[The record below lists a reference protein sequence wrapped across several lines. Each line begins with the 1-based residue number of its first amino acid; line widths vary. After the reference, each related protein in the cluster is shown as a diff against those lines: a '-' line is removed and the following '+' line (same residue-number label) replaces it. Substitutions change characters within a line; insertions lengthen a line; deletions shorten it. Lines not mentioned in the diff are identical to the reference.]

1 MAKKKKRPRQRPPS
15 ASLASA
21 REGGAPRAGGAPARA
36 SGAAAR
42 SGAARGGGANLE
54 RRERKDEA
62 RRSREAERRRARR
75 AASVRRTFTSFG
87 IAAAA
92 VAAITIFRSF
102 QGPNDIPRPAIRAAE
117 AAGCTTVEQP
127 AASAPSA
134 LHLSPGQSYDYKDRP
149 ATSGYHDPSPL
160 PPTPKVYDTQ
170 PPETRAVHSLEHGA
184 VFIYYL
190 PGEGGL
196 PQDVIDRLAVIAR
209 GDKATFLAPYPDL
222 KPETALTLTAW
233 NRRQSCPA
241 GGSQGGAPLSV
252 SDAAT
257 IVNGFVTAFECT
269 GNAPENGSSPC

>member
-1 MAKKKKRPRQRPPS
+1 MAKKKKRPRRRPPS
-15 ASLASA
+15 ASQASVPQA
-21 REGGAPRAGGAPARA
+21 SERTGAANRDSAPAR
-36 SGAAAR
+36 AR
-42 SGAARGGGANLE
+42 SGAARGGGANIE
-54 RRERKDEA
+54 RRERKEEA
-62 RRSREAERRRARR
+62 RRLRETERRRARR

-117 AAGCTTVEQP
+117 AAGCTAVEQP

-241 GGSQGGAPLSV
+241 GGSQGGAPLSL
-252 SDAAT
+252 SNAAT